1 VAKSKDVKFILKSQA
16 FPAYGIV
23 AIIPTE
29 TGCKV
34 KWGSGREEV
43 FDGIT
48 SKEVQFKIDE
58 AKASTD
64 SD

>member
-1 VAKSKDVKFILKSQA
+1 MAKSKDVKFTMKGKS

-23 AIIPTE
+23 AVVPQE
-29 TGCKV
+29 NGCV
-34 KWGSGREEV
+34 VRWASGRVETFVGATSQEV
-43 FDGIT
+43 L
-48 SKEVQFKIDE
+48 FKIDE